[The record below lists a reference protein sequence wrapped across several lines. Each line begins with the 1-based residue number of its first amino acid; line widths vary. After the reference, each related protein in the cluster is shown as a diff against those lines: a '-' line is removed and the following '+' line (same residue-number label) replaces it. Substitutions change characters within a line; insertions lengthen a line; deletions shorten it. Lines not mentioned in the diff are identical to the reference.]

1 MKTFPYNVK
10 SSDLFGSY
18 SEKEGL
24 LDEVFSPSK
33 GSYKLY
39 EKLLSMFSIYSGQE
53 FAILNDYAKK
63 SFLARGITFT
73 TYSNNPKGN
82 ERIFPFDLFPR
93 IIPLSEWNL
102 IEHGL
107 IQRNKAINLFLFDI
121 YHDKH
126 ILKDKKIPVDLILSC
141 GNLNKYMDDFVPA
154 GNIYNHISG
163 TDIIKHNDGNYY
175 VLEDNIRCPS
185 GVSYVL
191 ANREAMKKTLS
202 KIFSQFKIASVADYP
217 EALLETMQ
225 SVRPNIDYNPV
236 CVLLTPGI
244 YNSAYYEHSFLAQSM
259 GIELVEGRDL
269 YIENDIVYM
278 RTVYGARKVDVIY
291 RRVDDEYL
299 DPLVFRPDSTLGVP
313 GLINSYRKGNV
324 ALLNAIGNGIAD
336 DKAVYVYVPEMIKY
350 YLGEDPILNN
360 VPTYRCDLQN
370 ELKYVLENIKNL
382 VVKPVDQSGGYG
394 ILIGSQAT
402 NEEIELQKN
411 KIHSNPRGFI
421 AQPIMSLSVLSTF
434 IEGQN
439 EFQPRHIDLRT
450 FTLLGKEKE
459 YVLKGGLSRVALKSG
474 SLIVNSSQGGGS
486 KDTWVIESDEI
497 N

>member
-1 MKTFPYNVK
+1 MNTYPSDIV
-10 SSDLFGSY
+10 SSDLFRSY
-18 SEKEGL
+18 SKNESL
-24 LDEVFSPSK
+24 LDEVFKPSK
-33 GSYKLY
+33 GAFKLY

-53 FAILNDYAKK
+53 FGILNEYAKK

-93 IIPLSEWNL
+93 IIPTSEWNL
-102 IEHGL
+102 IEKGL
-107 IQRNKAINLFLFDI
+107 IQRNKALNLFLHDV
-121 YHDKH
+121 YHKKQ

-141 GNLNKYMDDFVPA
+141 GNLNKYMDDFTPP

-191 ANREAMKKTLS
+191 ANREAMKKTVS
-202 KIFSQFKIASVADYP
+202 KIFAQFKIVSVADYP

-225 SVRPNIDYNPV
+225 SVHPNIDSIPV

-269 YIENDIVYM
+269 YVENDHVYM
-278 RTVYGARKVDVIY
+278 HTVYGARKVDVIY
-291 RRVDDEYL
+291 RRVDDDYL
-299 DPLVFRPDSTLGVP
+299 DPLVFKPESTLGVP
-313 GLINSYRKGNV
+313 GLINAYRKGNI
-324 ALLNAIGNGIAD
+324 ALINAIGNGIAD
-336 DKAVYVYVPEMIKY
+336 DKAVYLYVPEMIKY
-350 YLGEDPILNN
+350 YLGEDPILSN
-360 VPTYRCDLQN
+360 VPTYRCDLPSD
-370 ELKYVLENIKNL
+370 LKYVDENMKNL

-402 NEEIELQKN
+402 NDEIEQQKA
-411 KIHSNPRGFI
+411 KIKANPRGYI
-421 AQPIMSLSVLSTF
+421 AQPIMSLSVHSTF

-439 EFQPRHIDLRT
+439 EFQPRHVDLRT
-450 FTLLGKEKE
+450 FTLLGKDKE
-459 YVLKGGLSRVALKSG
+459 FVLKGGLSRVALKNG

-486 KDTWVIESDEI
+486 KDTWVIESDEA
-497 N
+497 